1 MGAVGF
7 ISQAQHPGIV
17 GHPHNG
23 AQVAADA
30 VIGGVVDQNRHRVGV
45 LGNGF
50 GHLFPLHAQADAEP
64 LVHFGVDIHRHSAA
78 EHQCVQHAA
87 VHVAGQDDLIPALAG
102 GQHHALHRAGGAAH
116 HQKRVGSAER
126 IGGQFLRFADDGYR
140 MAEIIQRLHAVHI
153 HPNALLAQKGGQFRV
168 AASPLM
174 TGHIK
179 GNHAHLAEIFQRF
192 VDGGAALVQPGAFFL
207 TVHVYLRSRFLWE
220 VPFGKTKNASLT
232 RVCRLAF
239 ETSFFNFATGQIP
252 PACLPGE
259 RMRHDSKRL
268 SVSES
273 I

>member
-1 MGAVGF
+1 M
-7 ISQAQHPGIV
+7 
-17 GHPHNG
+17 
-23 AQVAADA
+23 
-30 VIGGVVDQNRHRVGV
+30 
-45 LGNGF
+45 
-50 GHLFPLHAQADAEP
+50 
-64 LVHFGVDIHRHSAA
+64 
-78 EHQCVQHAA
+78 
-87 VHVAGQDDLIPALAG
+87 
-102 GQHHALHRAGGAAH
+102 
-116 HQKRVGSAER
+116 
-126 IGGQFLRFADDGYR
+126 
-140 MAEIIQRLHAVHI
+140 RLHKSKNSVCVMPLTFASEMIWRSSSWDFSDNSLFVSNSCRTRA
-153 HPNALLAQKGGQFRV
+153 PLLP
-168 AASPLM
+168 ASPLM

-192 VDGGAALVQPGAFFL
+192 VDGGAALVQSGAFFL

>member
-1 MGAVGF
+1 
-7 ISQAQHPGIV
+7 
-17 GHPHNG
+17 
-23 AQVAADA
+23 
-30 VIGGVVDQNRHRVGV
+30 
-45 LGNGF
+45 
-50 GHLFPLHAQADAEP
+50 
-64 LVHFGVDIHRHSAA
+64 
-78 EHQCVQHAA
+78 
-87 VHVAGQDDLIPALAG
+87 
-102 GQHHALHRAGGAAH
+102 
-116 HQKRVGSAER
+116 
-126 IGGQFLRFADDGYR
+126 

-239 ETSFFNFATGQIP
+239 ETSFLNFATGQIP

-259 RMRHDSKRL
+259 
-268 SVSES
+268 
-273 I
+273 

>member
-1 MGAVGF
+1 M
-7 ISQAQHPGIV
+7 
-17 GHPHNG
+17 
-23 AQVAADA
+23 
-30 VIGGVVDQNRHRVGV
+30 
-45 LGNGF
+45 
-50 GHLFPLHAQADAEP
+50 
-64 LVHFGVDIHRHSAA
+64 
-78 EHQCVQHAA
+78 
-87 VHVAGQDDLIPALAG
+87 
-102 GQHHALHRAGGAAH
+102 HRAGGAAH

-126 IGGQFLRFADDGYR
+126 IGGQLLGLADDR
-140 MAEIIQRLHAVHI
+140 NRVAEIVQRLHAVDI
-153 HPNALLAQKGGQFRV
+153 HTNALLAQKRGQLRI
-168 AASPLM
+168 AAPALVPR
-174 TGHIK
+174 HVK

-239 ETSFFNFATGQIP
+239 ETSFFYFATGQIP

-259 RMRHDSKRL
+259 RIRHDSKRL